1 MEEQKQRH
9 PWQSATIVFALA
21 TAVALAA
28 YLFLPAPTNARAD
41 DNRPRVV
48 ATFTVIGDFV
58 DAVGGDRI
66 NLEVLTP
73 VGAEVH
79 EWELRP
85 NNFIALEEADV
96 VFANGL
102 GLEQWMGQ
110 LQATIPAGTRVV
122 RLADE
127 ADYPTQPIR
136 IGEFEGV
143 ADPHQWMDPRA
154 AREQVALIA
163 EALAEIDPDNA
174 DAYQENAERYRA
186 ELDELQAELTDRLSA
201 IPEDR
206 RTLITSE
213 AAFLYFAD
221 AYGFF
226 HDGIWGSNAEDEGT
240 PQQIARIID
249 VIEERQP
256 AALFWESTISDR
268 YVRSVADDTGIQV
281 VGPLHVDSLG
291 DADSG
296 AASYIEMM
304 RRNADLLVETL
315 GE

>member
-1 MEEQKQRH
+1 MDTPKQRQ
-9 PWQSATIVFALA
+9 PWQSATILFGIA

-28 YLFLPAPTNARAD
+28 YLFLPASSNARTD
-41 DNRPRVV
+41 GDRPRIV

-58 DAVGGDRI
+58 EAVAGDRI
-66 NLEVLTP
+66 ALEVLAP

-85 NNFIALEEADV
+85 DNFIALEEADV

-102 GLEQWMGQ
+102 NLEQWMPQ
-110 LQATIPAGTRVV
+110 VEATVPPGTRIVL
-122 RLADE
+122 LADE
-127 ADYPTQPIR
+127 AGYPTQPIR
-136 IGEFEGV
+136 IGELEGV

-154 AREQVALIA
+154 ARELVRLIE
-163 EALAEIDPDNA
+163 EALAEVDPEHA
-174 DAYQENAERYRA
+174 ETYRENAERYRA
-186 ELDELQAELTDRLSA
+186 ELEDLHAEMSERLAA
-201 IPEDR
+201 IPEEQ
-206 RTLITSE
+206 RTMITSE

-240 PQQIARIID
+240 PQQVARIID

-268 YVRSVADDTGIQV
+268 YVRSVSDDTGTPV
-281 VGPLHVDSLG
+281 VGPLYVDSLG
-291 DADSG
+291 ADGSG
-296 AASYIEMM
+296 AESYIEMM